1 MNEKISVVIRN
12 KNQAESLD
20 FLLNNLKKRYL
31 EDINEIIVLDNLSTD
46 NSLSVIEKHGVK
58 KVNIDRFT
66 YGGSANL
73 AAESATNDIVVIFSA
88 HAFPVSHDFFKL
100 IQLSFQKNSNLA
112 GLRCLHN
119 NNDYALYIN
128 GVTANENPNG
138 AGVIFC
144 GSAFNKKVWR
154 ELKFKEDIQ
163 TMEDKEWTK
172 RVLDRGYAIEFTPSI
187 FCYNI
192 KRSNKELFFRY
203 KNEVIG
209 GYQLWHTEHNLIT
222 AFKMLAGSKINTFRV
237 FMSSFYYSFRRFF
250 FLLKFINN
258 KPEKF

>member
-20 FLLNNLKKRYL
+20 FLLSTLKKRYSD
-31 EDINEIIVLDNLSTD
+31 DISEIIVLDNLSTD
-46 NSLSVIEKHGVK
+46 TSSSVIQKHGVK
-58 KVNIDRFT
+58 KISIDQFS

-73 AAESATNDIVVIFSA
+73 AAESATNEIVVVFSA

-100 IQLSFQKNSNLA
+100 IQLKFQENSNLA

-119 NNDYALYIN
+119 PNDYVHYIN

-154 ELKFKEDIQ
+154 VLKFKEDIQ

-172 RVLDRGYAIEFTPSI
+172 RVLDKGYDIEFVPSI
-187 FCYNI
+187 FCYSI
-192 KRSNKELFFRY
+192 KRNQKQLFFRY

-209 GYQLWHTEHNLIT
+209 GYQLWHTEYTFTIAL
-222 AFKMLAGSKINTFRV
+222 KMIIGSIINAFRV
-237 FMSSFYYSFRRFF
+237 FISSVYYAFKKFF
-250 FLLKFINN
+250 FLLKFIYN
-258 KPEKF
+258 KPQKF

>member
-12 KNQAESLD
+12 KDQAESLD
-20 FLLNNLKKRYL
+20 FLINNLKRRYL
-31 EDINEIIVLDNLSTD
+31 EDIDEIIVIDNLSTD
-46 NSLSVIEKHGVK
+46 NSSLIIEKHDVK
-58 KVNIDRFT
+58 KVTIDKFS

-73 AAESATNDIVVIFSA
+73 AAEIAVNDIVVIFSA

-100 IQLSFQKNSNLA
+100 IKLSFKKNSNLA

-119 NNDYALYIN
+119 SNDYVLYIN

-172 RVLDRGYAIEFTPSI
+172 RVLDKGYDIEFTPSI
-187 FCYNI
+187 FCYSI
-192 KRSNKELFFRY
+192 KRSNKQLFFRY

-209 GYQLWHTEHNLIT
+209 SHQLWHKEYTFVTTL
-222 AFKMLAGSKINTFRV
+222 KMLAGSKISTFQV
-237 FMSSFYYSFRRFF
+237 FLSSFYYNFRRFF
-250 FLLKFINN
+250 FLLKFICN

>member
-20 FLLNNLKKRYL
+20 FLLNNLKKRYI

-46 NSLSVIEKHGVK
+46 NSLFIIEKHGVK
-58 KVNIDRFT
+58 KVNIDNFS

-73 AAESATNDIVVIFSA
+73 AAESAENDIVVIFSA

-100 IQLSFQKNSNLA
+100 IKLSFKKNSNLA

-119 NNDYALYIN
+119 SNDYVHYIN
-128 GVTANENPNG
+128 GVSANENSNG

-154 ELKFKEDIQ
+154 ELKFREDIQ

-172 RVLDRGYAIEFTPSI
+172 RVLDKGYAIEFVPSI

-192 KRSNKELFFRY
+192 KRSDKQLFFRY

-209 GYQLWHTEHNLIT
+209 SYQLWHNDYSFIT
-222 AFKMLAGSKINTFRV
+222 ALKMLIGSNINAFRV
-237 FMSSFYYSFRRFF
+237 FTSSFYYAFKRFF